1 MSPASGIHQAEGM
14 TTTPQDTP
22 DPEAEMSQLG
32 TTTTTTTTTAPPPA
46 DESTRSAGDESSRPA
61 PESDRLHRGG
71 PRRML
76 AGVAVGLA
84 DYFDVDPILV
94 RVGFVALSLLGGLA
108 VPLYLAGWLL
118 IPDEGAE
125 LSVAEELLARE
136 RSR

>member
-1 MSPASGIHQAEGM
+1 M
-14 TTTPQDTP
+14 TTEPHDNPHRP
-22 DPEAEMSQLG
+22 DSG
-32 TTTTTTTTTAPPPA
+32 TATMTGPTELTGPSGP
-46 DESTRSAGDESSRPA
+46 SATQP
-61 PESDRLHRGG
+61 SDDIRDSLRRGG
-71 PRRML
+71 EHRML

-84 DYFDVDPILV
+84 DYFDMDPTIV

-118 IPDEGAE
+118 IPEQGAE